1 MRLSL
6 RTVICCCVFTTVMSP
21 IKGDTEEPDAA
32 LKNSFLCRFTQWLQS
47 NTKSEPDNGLA
58 TTYEAKSDIP
68 AGQSPNEEGQN
79 PTVSPRCRVHIR
91 SKRSPPK
98 TSGCFLFTCIYPD
111 LIYQLYR
118 LRQRAEVV
126 CAPKEKMG
134 SKGYGRRRRS
144 LADLARLLIQTG
156 SKDAALS
163 LSSASEAGHTH

>member
-79 PTVSPRCRVHIR
+79 PTVSPR
-91 SKRSPPK
+91 
-98 TSGCFLFTCIYPD
+98 
-111 LIYQLYR
+111 